1 MMCLLTVCIYRYI
14 HTHYMLCGKYTHS
27 HTPIVLYYIRAK
39 SGQEVKS
46 FVPAPGVVPGW
57 RHKFAAVMQE
67 IEKQ

>member
-1 MMCLLTVCIYRYI
+1 
-14 HTHYMLCGKYTHS
+14 MLCGKYTRS